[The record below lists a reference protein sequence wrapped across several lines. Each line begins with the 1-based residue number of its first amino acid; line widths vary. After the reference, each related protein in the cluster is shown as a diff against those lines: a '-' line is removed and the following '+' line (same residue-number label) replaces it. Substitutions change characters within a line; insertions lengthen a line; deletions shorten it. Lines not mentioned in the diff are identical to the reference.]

1 MREVRGKKYGDW
13 NLNQVYETG
22 RRTVTESDIAT
33 FAGLSGDYNQ
43 LHTDAVFAEST
54 PYGKRIAHG
63 ALTFAISTGL
73 MDHSGMIDGTVIGF
87 LNANVKWMSPVFAG
101 DTICLKVTP
110 IHKKTTKN
118 PSRGVVVLKI
128 EVVNQNNQTVSE
140 QEWTLMVAA

>member
-13 NLNQVYETG
+13 ELNAVYETG

-43 LHTDAVFAEST
+43 LHTDAVFAAST

-87 LNANVKWMSPVFAG
+87 LSANLKWAAPVFAG
-101 DTICLKVTP
+101 DTISLKVAP
-110 IHKKTTKN
+110 ISKKPTKN

-128 EVVNQNNQTVSE
+128 EVENQNGQIVSE

>member
-1 MREVRGKKYGDW
+1 MREIRGKKYGDW
-13 NLNQVYETG
+13 EVDKVYETG

-87 LNANVKWMSPVFAG
+87 LGANVKWMAPVFAG
-101 DTICLKVTP
+101 DTIGLKVTP
-110 IHKKTTKN
+110 IRKNTTKN
-118 PSRGVVVLKI
+118 PARGVVVLKI
-128 EVVNQNNQTVSE
+128 EVENQNHQIVSE
-140 QEWTLMVAA
+140 QEWTLMVTA